1 LKQQWQEEHKSWSKR
16 DLERKHYVYIWA
28 DGVYFNIRSEEA
40 KQCILVIIGV
50 NEHGKK
56 ELIAIED
63 GYRESTQS
71 WTELLE
77 DIRHRGL
84 STAPKLAIGD
94 GALGFWNAI
103 SKVYPE
109 TRHQRCWVHKTA
121 NVLNKLPKSV
131 QPKVKEALHDIWMAE
146 TRDDA
151 YKAFDSAVNRFG
163 DKYPGAMK
171 CLGKDK
177 AQMLAFY
184 DFPAIHWQHI
194 RTSNPIEST
203 FATVRLRTV
212 KTRNAVSRATIYNQI
227 WCLRLG

>member
-77 DIRHRGL
+77 DIRHKH
-84 STAPKLAIGD
+84 SVF
-94 GALGFWNAI
+94 ALNPALTSF
-103 SKVYPE
+103 Y
-109 TRHQRCWVHKTA
+109 
-121 NVLNKLPKSV
+121 VL
-131 QPKVKEALHDIWMAE
+131 
-146 TRDDA
+146 
-151 YKAFDSAVNRFG
+151 
-163 DKYPGAMK
+163 
-171 CLGKDK
+171 
-177 AQMLAFY
+177 
-184 DFPAIHWQHI
+184 PAIAA
-194 RTSNPIEST
+194 SND
-203 FATVRLRTV
+203 
-212 KTRNAVSRATIYNQI
+212 
-227 WCLRLG
+227 